1 MRRSVFPKAAPD
13 KSAAQK
19 CPPLIGSDDAGNWSV
34 DHGMRARAGRRG
46 AVLVVAIMSALAT
59 VLAAYYG
66 WQYGLLVTDGVTT
79 RILAIRVERQV
90 AGRQEPD
97 RRSLSILR
105 GLRVH
110 RRQRPAAERPAIDR
124 SRSCTRRWPA
134 ADTLPRS
141 TYGTAAACRGVN
153 TIDLRALR
161 TAFSVLS
168 VLAMIGWAAVAVGWV
183 RHRRPPDDEGIS
195 GPRATRRA
203 RRAAAASPAPT
214 GR

>member
-1 MRRSVFPKAAPD
+1 MRQSVFPKAAPY

-19 CPPLIGSDDAGNWSV
+19 CTPLIRSDDACNWSV

-46 AVLVVAIMSALAT
+46 AVFVVVVMSALAT

-79 RILAIRVERQV
+79 RILAIKVERQAQV
-90 AGRQEPD
+90 GKNLFGDPYRYFADYAFADGRGRRRTGRQ
-97 RRSLSILR
+97 SIDR
-105 GLRVH
+105 GLYEALAGGRY
-110 RRQRPAAERPAIDR
+110 APAIDVR
-124 SRSCTRRWPA
+124 YSRS
-134 ADTLPRS
+134 LP
-141 TYGTAAACRGVN
+141 GVN

-168 VLAMIGWAAVAVGWV
+168 VLAVIGWAAVAVGFV
-183 RHRRPPDDEGIS
+183 RRRASPDNGELS

-203 RRAAAASPAPT
+203 RRAAATSPAPT
-214 GR
+214 DR